1 VAWTELTVVCPLE
14 FERRVLHRAELGDR
28 CRLDC
33 CGPGPQGVA
42 WWAAGRDASA
52 PVILCGLAG
61 SASGSYLP
69 RTAFI
74 PAAVVTDDGQRLE
87 PTLGV
92 GGVGR
97 VGGCDPAPLIGSADR
112 TLTTSRAKQDW
123 ARQTGADLVDQ
134 ESVAFARTAADRGW
148 RWTNV
153 RGVGDGLQTPLPD
166 GIDAWVDD
174 RGRTRVAAVCRAVAT
189 GHAGIRQ
196 LIRLRSDGLAA
207 MRAAAEVLRH
217 MLDDLD
223 GSEP

>member
-1 VAWTELTVVCPLE
+1 VAWAELTVVCPLE
-14 FERRVLHRAELGDR
+14 FERGVLHRAGLGDR

-33 CGPGPQGVA
+33 CGPGAQGVA
-42 WWAAGRDASA
+42 RWFAGRDTSA

-69 RTAFI
+69 RKAFI

-92 GGVGR
+92 GREPG
-97 VGGCDPAPLIGSADR
+97 PLIGSADR

-148 RWTNV
+148 PWTIV
-153 RGVGDGLQTPLPD
+153 RGVGDGLQATLPD

-174 RGRTRVAAVCRAVAT
+174 RGRTRAAAVLGAVAT
-189 GHAGIRQ
+189 GRAGVRQ

-223 GSEP
+223 GSSP

>member
-1 VAWTELTVVCPLE
+1 MAWAELTVVCPLD
-14 FERRVLHRAELGDR
+14 FERRVLHRVGLGDR

-33 CGPGPQGVA
+33 CGPGSQGVA
-42 WWAAGRDASA
+42 RWAAGRESSA

-61 SASGSYLP
+61 STSGSYLLRKAYVP
-69 RTAFI
+69 GM
-74 PAAVVTDDGQRLE
+74 VVTDDGQRLE

-92 GGVGR
+92 GAGGR
-97 VGGCDPAPLIGSADR
+97 DPAPLIGSADR
-112 TLTTSRAKQDW
+112 TLTTLRAKQDW

-148 RWTNV
+148 PWAIV
-153 RGVGDGLQTPLPD
+153 RGVGDGLQTTLPD

-174 RGRTRVAAVCRAVAT
+174 RGRTRTAAVCRAVTT
-189 GHAGIRQ
+189 GRAGVRQ

-223 GSEP
+223 GSSP

>member
-1 VAWTELTVVCPLE
+1 MAPAELTVVCPLE

-42 WWAAGRDASA
+42 RWAAGRDASA

-61 SASGSYLP
+61 SASGSYPP
-69 RTAFI
+69 RRAYV

-92 GGVGR
+92 GR
-97 VGGCDPAPLIGSADR
+97 VGERDPAPLIGSADR
-112 TLTTSRAKQDW
+112 TLTTARAKQDW

-148 RWTNV
+148 PWTIV
-153 RGVGDGLQTPLPD
+153 RGVGDGLQTTLPE

-189 GHAGIRQ
+189 GRAGIRQ

-223 GSEP
+223 GSKP